1 MLPTNVHHIIVSRD
15 YCCPSS
21 CFPTSVL
28 TVHQVVHVTL
38 LGAEDVAVVVVRM
51 GDIRA
56 VVAVVSTS
64 LICVTSIQAFSEAVY
79 RDQVVSG
86 GTSTPKVTESHVLR
100 VSDHVNSV

>member
-1 MLPTNVHHIIVSRD
+1 MCSASCSPLSVVII
-15 YCCPSS
+15 
-21 CFPTSVL
+21 
-28 TVHQVVHVTL
+28 HQVLHVAL
-38 LGAEDVAVVVVRM
+38 PGAEDEAVVVVRVR
-51 GDIRA
+51 GLRT

-64 LICVTSIQAFSEAVY
+64 LICVTSIQASSEAVY